1 MQKEEDKPDMNDTT
15 LGKYLERL
23 TTILKDKCN
32 SCGFE
37 RFNHSIEMYH
47 KDG

>member
-32 SCGFE
+32 IFKV
-37 RFNHSIEMYH
+37 RFVI
-47 KDG
+47 DTF